1 MTKEL
6 ICTTPSDVAELLTM
20 LTYKRPSSG
29 ATEAAFIRRF
39 ILPLGTESDEYGNHW
54 LTVGNAPILWSCHT
68 DTVHTKEGKQRVLYG
83 DGMASVEKGEC
94 LGADCGT
101 GVWLMSEM
109 IHAGVAGTYVF
120 HADEEIGGYGS
131 DYIACDTPGKL
142 KGIDFAIAFDRKGT
156 NEIITHQM
164 SKRCASDLFATS
176 LAECLRP
183 LAYKASNGGTFTD
196 TANYASLIPECT
208 NISVGYY
215 KHHTK
220 GEHQDVTHALRLRD
234 ALREADWSRLVV
246 ARDPSVPVLSWKDGA
261 KWREAELDNWID
273 SQADLDDAPYT
284 DFGRYVRRNADD
296 VAAFLE
302 ALGYDQD
309 DVDTFIWSDK

>member
-1 MTKEL
+1 MTKETKL
-6 ICTTPSDVAELLTM
+6 IERPTSPDVSELLAM
-20 LTYKRPSSG
+20 LTYKRPSGG

-39 ILPLGTESDEYGNHW
+39 LLPLGVQRDEYGNHW
-54 LTVGNAPILWSCHT
+54 LQIGKAPILWSCHT
-68 DTVHTKEGKQRVLYG
+68 DTVHGTEGKQRILYG
-83 DGMASVEKGEC
+83 DGIASVDNGEC

-109 IHAGVAGTYVF
+109 IRAGVAGTYVF

-131 DYIACDTPGKL
+131 DYIALETSERL

-164 SKRCASDLFATS
+164 GKRCASDLFATS

-183 LAYKASNGGTFTD
+183 LAYKASDGGTFTD
-196 TANYASLIPECT
+196 TANYASFIPECT

-215 KHHTK
+215 KQHTK
-220 GEHQDVTHALRLRD
+220 GEHQDVAHALRLRD
-234 ALREADWSRLVV
+234 ALCSADWSKLVV
-246 ARDPSVPVLSWKDGA
+246 ARDWQDG
-261 KWREAELDNWID
+261 
-273 SQADLDDAPYT
+273 T
-284 DFGRYVRRNADD
+284 DYLLEETTEGFGPYVRRNAED
-296 VAAFLE
+296 VADFLE

-309 DVDTFIWSDK
+309 DVDTFIWGGRA